1 MKHEYYTCDRCGR
14 KVDIAYRLYAVGGD
28 ESKPLADIDLCSDCL
43 YEVKDLIT
51 RPVDQTE
58 KVPAPAAEAVAAPPS
73 EEIGKPSTASAR
85 DSENSAY
92 NTAAEAAPADTASS
106 EPSSHETDVTCYD
119 ASTSK
124 EMTKLAKEL
133 AASTEKHEKEHP
145 REGHGQ
151 QKHGLS
157 KVKHYKAAPF
167 DLEKAKQL
175 RAEGNSY
182 GQIAL
187 ALGTVPN
194 KVGYYL
200 RRYSD

>member
-85 DSENSAY
+85 
-92 NTAAEAAPADTASS
+92 
-106 EPSSHETDVTCYD
+106 
-119 ASTSK
+119 
-124 EMTKLAKEL
+124 
-133 AASTEKHEKEHP
+133 
-145 REGHGQ
+145 
-151 QKHGLS
+151 
-157 KVKHYKAAPF
+157 
-167 DLEKAKQL
+167 
-175 RAEGNSY
+175 
-182 GQIAL
+182 
-187 ALGTVPN
+187 
-194 KVGYYL
+194 
-200 RRYSD
+200 